1 MSIELPLITG
11 TEVEL
16 LFRDEGLEVG
26 MFQDLSL
33 ALPELELPRPE
44 LSELSRAELSIST
57 G

>member
-1 MSIELPLITG
+1 MTG
-11 TEVEL
+11 TDVEL
-16 LFRDEGLEVG
+16 LFKDEGLEVG

-44 LSELSRAELSIST
+44 LSELSRVEELSSST